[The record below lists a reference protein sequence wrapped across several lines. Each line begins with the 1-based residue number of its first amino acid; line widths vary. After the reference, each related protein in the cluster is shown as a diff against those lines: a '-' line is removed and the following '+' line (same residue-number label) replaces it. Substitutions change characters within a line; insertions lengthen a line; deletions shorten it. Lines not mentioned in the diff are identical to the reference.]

1 MQFIVIYGFSEDS
14 FMPKIACKVVKF
26 VKIFFKYLNASTFK
40 KACIAIQALL
50 NHEDPTLYKLNI
62 GASKIKKQSHE
73 QNSRRL
79 LQSELIDFNAYAYSV
94 LHSFNLESKV
104 VLTIDRTNNEFGS
117 TKINYLV
124 LSVVY
129 KNTSIPLYWQMLDN
143 KGGSSNGTQR
153 IELISW
159 FKDNFPDI
167 HIENILADR
176 EFPCAEFLSY
186 LLSQNINFII
196 RSKDVLCSDGDKK
209 IKVSKLYPNLKNL
222 PNQTKIDT
230 KIRRIYDSRVFLH
243 VRLNDKNQRVYLIS
257 NQSNIN
263 AFQIYRKRWTIEN
276 MFGKFKTKGTK
287 LEFSHLSNFKM
298 LSNLFGLM
306 AIAYI
311 ISVKIGNFIDS
322 IKPIKIKIIKEYGKT
337 RTTKEFSLFN
347 VGFNFLK
354 NIFTNYLTNKVV
366 TKQLYKLLNLPPNA
380 IINKRLAVYKIMTNF

>member
-1 MQFIVIYGFSEDS
+1 
-14 FMPKIACKVVKF
+14 
-26 VKIFFKYLNASTFK
+26 
-40 KACIAIQALL
+40 LL

-209 IKVSKLYPNLKNL
+209 SRFPSFIPISK
-222 PNQTKIDT
+222 IC
-230 KIRRIYDSRVFLH
+230 
-243 VRLNDKNQRVYLIS
+243 
-257 NQSNIN
+257 
-263 AFQIYRKRWTIEN
+263 
-276 MFGKFKTKGTK
+276 
-287 LEFSHLSNFKM
+287 
-298 LSNLFGLM
+298 
-306 AIAYI
+306 
-311 ISVKIGNFIDS
+311 
-322 IKPIKIKIIKEYGKT
+322 PIK
-337 RTTKEFSLFN
+337 
-347 VGFNFLK
+347 LK
-354 NIFTNYLTNKVV
+354 LILKFAVFTIAGCFCT
-366 TKQLYKLLNLPPNA
+366 
-380 IINKRLAVYKIMTNF
+380 